1 VRVQASTSL
10 PTAPTW
16 EANTAFGECGR
27 APHQRFA
34 ELTAGTTPK
43 LVQLA
48 AVERTDYV
56 FHPDYPPQRAWGFQ
70 GNTADGPALN
80 PTIVARYGRPLIC
93 RLRNDLP
100 QDHTGFGTPEVS
112 LHLHN
117 LHTPSESDGF
127 PGDYFSPM
135 KAGPTMAWPGQW
147 KDHFYPNVYAGL
159 DEFGGIGDTREALG
173 TLWYHDHTLDFTAP
187 NAGRGLAGFY
197 LIFDDVDSGDEKDTN
212 PNALRLPSHPYDYPL
227 LFQDKRFDANGI
239 QIYDPMDSEGVLG
252 DKVTVNGKIEP
263 ILRVAR
269 RKYRLRLLN
278 GGPIRFYQ
286 FFLVNGNDVVQ
297 KFTHIAN
304 DGNLLPAPLLDR
316 NSVKLGVAERADIVV
331 DFSQYPIG
339 TKLYLVNRADQTSP
353 RGPDGT
359 SAPGTRVLRILVNR
373 DAPEPDTSV
382 VKNVLRPLRPLPT
395 QAELDSLPVRRWEFK
410 REGGMWTI
418 NGELVNVYQPRAM
431 MSRGSAEIWELVNP
445 SGGWSHPVHI
455 HFEEGRI
462 LSKTLDGL
470 SVPIPV
476 YERGRKDVY
485 VLEPNSVVRV
495 LLRFRDFTGKY
506 VMHCHNMAHEDHAMM
521 VRWDIA

>member
-1 VRVQASTSL
+1 
-10 PTAPTW
+10 
-16 EANTAFGECGR
+16 
-27 APHQRFA
+27 
-34 ELTAGTTPK
+34 
-43 LVQLA
+43 
-48 AVERTDYV
+48 
-56 FHPDYPPQRAWGFQ
+56 
-70 GNTADGPALN
+70 
-80 PTIVARYGRPLIC
+80 
-93 RLRNDLP
+93 
-100 QDHTGFGTPEVS
+100 
-112 LHLHN
+112 
-117 LHTPSESDGF
+117 
-127 PGDYFSPM
+127 
-135 KAGPTMAWPGQW
+135 
-147 KDHFYPNVYAGL
+147 
-159 DEFGGIGDTREALG
+159 
-173 TLWYHDHTLDFTAP
+173 
-187 NAGRGLAGFY
+187 
-197 LIFDDVDSGDEKDTN
+197 
-212 PNALRLPSHPYDYPL
+212 
-227 LFQDKRFDANGI
+227 
-239 QIYDPMDSEGVLG
+239 
-252 DKVTVNGKIEP
+252 
-263 ILRVAR
+263 
-269 RKYRLRLLN
+269 
-278 GGPIRFYQ
+278 
-286 FFLVNGNDVVQ
+286 VQ